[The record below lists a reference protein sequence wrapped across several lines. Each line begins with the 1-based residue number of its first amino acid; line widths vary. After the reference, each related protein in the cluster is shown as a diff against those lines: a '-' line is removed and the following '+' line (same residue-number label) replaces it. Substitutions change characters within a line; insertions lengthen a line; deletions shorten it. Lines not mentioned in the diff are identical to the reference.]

1 VRALAGAVFLGAIL
15 GLLGDGGERV
25 LRYERGEALA
35 QPWRLLTGH
44 LVHHGWPHFGLNAA
58 TAALAAALFP
68 RRITV
73 AVLLACA
80 AGTSAGLWF
89 CAPQVEAY
97 VGLSGVLHGALA
109 AGMVRAARGGQ
120 RAWLA
125 GLALLAAKIAWE
137 QLRGPL
143 AGVERL
149 TGTHVVVAAHL
160 FGALAG
166 ALFGLVPQRRKR

>member
-1 VRALAGAVFLGAIL
+1 MRALAGAVFLGAVL
-15 GLLGDGGERV
+15 GLLGEGGERA
-25 LRYERGEALA
+25 LRYERRTALA
-35 QPWRLLTGH
+35 QPWRFLTCH

-58 TAALAAALFP
+58 TAALAAALFG
-68 RRITV
+68 RRINV
-73 AVLLACA
+73 ALLLACA
-80 AGTSAGLWF
+80 GGTSAGLWF
-89 CAPQVEAY
+89 FAPQVDAY

-109 AGMVRAARGGQ
+109 AGMVRAARSGQ

-125 GLALLAAKIAWE
+125 GLALFALKIAWE

-166 ALFGLVPQRRKR
+166 TLFGLAFVGR